1 MVLRGDFMPKN
12 GQKPPQWWKNEQRE
26 KIEEKWV
33 AANPNLFLRIRN
45 FFKLVL

>member
-1 MVLRGDFMPKN
+1 VIS
-12 GQKPPQWWKNEQRE
+12 GQKMAKNQPLWWKNEQRE

-33 AANPNLFLRIRN
+33 AANPNLFLRIRI